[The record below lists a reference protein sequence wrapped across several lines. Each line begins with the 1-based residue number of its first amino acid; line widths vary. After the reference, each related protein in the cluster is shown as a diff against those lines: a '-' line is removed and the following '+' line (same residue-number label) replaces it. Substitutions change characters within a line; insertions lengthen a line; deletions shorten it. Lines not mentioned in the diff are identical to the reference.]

1 MNSPFRTRITTSVRV
16 HIYLVGNR
24 SRTPRA
30 HVRCLIDKT
39 QVDHCIKPQNEEFD
53 LIDVCFSS
61 PSFNVDLITVVS

>member
-1 MNSPFRTRITTSVRV
+1 MIMNSLVRIKTSVRV

-39 QVDHCIKPQNEEFD
+39 QVDHCIKTTERG
-53 LIDVCFSS
+53 I
-61 PSFNVDLITVVS
+61 